1 MTSAEA
7 VEVVHQMMDA
17 RERELAATVQRV
29 RQTKSERR
37 KFWKEVLHGFAV
49 YGTAALSVLMYVLL
63 MAVLQ

>member
-7 VEVVHQMMDA
+7 IEVVHQMMDA
-17 RERELAATVQRV
+17 REREQENIAA
-29 RQTKSERR
+29 ERR
-37 KFWKEVLHGFAV
+37 KAERVFWKEVFHGFVV